1 MLGSELW
8 EEHLSTS
15 GRYEKLIM
23 VMTHLSLNWGSGD
36 ITGIEGQSGKYMPG
50 S

>member
-23 VMTHLSLNWGSGD
+23 VMTHLSLSLQLGIWGYYWD
-36 ITGIEGQSGKYMPG
+36 
-50 S
+50 